1 MQEMDGKKVPNYEK
15 QARYQATYDRLSL
28 ALDGGFYIEATAIC
42 ESIICDR
49 LHSHIAWRIKE
60 HKQYS
65 MNTLLKRLKM
75 LECYQDSPPRL
86 SLSKCA
92 SLKIL
97 IDSVALDFDDYARP
111 NYVRLPERLD
121 EWRDKR
127 NGVAHR
133 IAYTVPSLKTY
144 GEEFGAFMSEARGCA
159 LTGKELAQHVS
170 GWDSMARRR
179 LTKARLGS

>member
-1 MQEMDGKKVPNYEK
+1 MSTAPVKERNYEK
-15 QARYQATYDRLSL
+15 QARYQAAYDRLTL

-60 HKQYS
+60 YKQYS
-65 MNTLLKRLKM
+65 MNSLLKRLKE
-75 LECYQDSPPRL
+75 LECYKDSPPRL

-97 IDSVALDFDDYARP
+97 IDSVTLDFDDYSRP
-111 NYVRLPERLD
+111 NYVDLPARLD
-121 EWRDKR
+121 DWRNKR

-144 GEEFGAFMSEARGCA
+144 GEEFDAFMFESRQCA
-159 LTGKELAQHVS
+159 MTGKELTKHVS

-179 LTKARLGS
+179 LIKAGRDG